1 MVEHIDN
8 PGYETT
14 DAQIAP
20 LVSTGVFIFALMVVS
35 FVSMIV
41 LFRVFDY
48 YQPLFDDPVP
58 ALAKARVVA
67 DSPRLQVDP
76 PAQKIAL
83 DRDIQQTL
91 NSYGWID
98 PQVKV
103 ARIPVNRA
111 IDLVSAG
118 KLSLVDSAQ

>member
-1 MVEHIDN
+1 MVEHTDS

-20 LVSTGVFIFALMVVS
+20 LVSTGVFIFALMFVS

-76 PAQKIAL
+76 PAQKIA
-83 DRDIQQTL
+83 Q
-91 NSYGWID
+91 
-98 PQVKV
+98 
-103 ARIPVNRA
+103 
-111 IDLVSAG
+111 
-118 KLSLVDSAQ
+118 

>member
-1 MVEHIDN
+1 
-8 PGYETT
+8 
-14 DAQIAP
+14 
-20 LVSTGVFIFALMVVS
+20 MVVS

-103 ARIPVNRA
+103 ARIPVSRA
-111 IDLVSAG
+111 IDLVSSG
-118 KLSLVDSAQ
+118 KLSLLETAH